1 MKSIYNILTQL
12 QADLAADLPSW
23 LTTAGLD
30 ALDNYVIGGSRN
42 PKEKALCIYKDT
54 FREDD
59 TRRDLS
65 LIFQAQLTGVD
76 EETGAKYEDV
86 ITKYLKNYEPSE
98 IGMNIFEGIQVETFG
113 IDNSQGII
121 IIFTVQY
128 SEPLDGCDE

>member
-1 MKSIYNILTQL
+1 MKTIYEILTQF
-12 QADLAADLPSW
+12 QTDTSADLPA
-23 LTTAGLD
+23 LFTTAGLTV
-30 ALDNYVIGGSRN
+30 LDNYVIGGSRN

-65 LIFQAQLTGVD
+65 MIFQAQLTGVD

-86 ITKYLKNYEPSE
+86 LTKYLKNYEPSE

-113 IDNSQGII
+113 IDNNQGVI
-121 IIFTVQY
+121 IIFTIQF
-128 SEPLDGCDE
+128 SEILDGCDE